1 VEVSTRPAARFW
13 ALKLAILN
21 CAIELMIRR
30 RPILTEV
37 FRQWRKIDRR
47 NSMALILIGYW
58 VLNAL
63 GHSRRF
69 QRCLDSGRI
78 NCVDFVNPAK

>member
-1 VEVSTRPAARFW
+1 MAQDRPEEFDRLYPRKRAEARDDFERRGFANVVVLLAA
-13 ALKLAILN
+13 
-21 CAIELMIRR
+21 
-30 RPILTEV
+30 V
-37 FRQWRKIDRR
+37 
-47 NSMALILIGYW
+47 ALILIGYW
-58 VLNAL
+58 VFNAL

>member
-1 VEVSTRPAARFW
+1 MAQDRPEEFDRLYPRKRAEAGDDSERCELANVVVLLAA
-13 ALKLAILN
+13 
-21 CAIELMIRR
+21 
-30 RPILTEV
+30 
-37 FRQWRKIDRR
+37 
-47 NSMALILIGYW
+47 MALILIGYW
-58 VLNAL
+58 VFNAL

>member
-1 VEVSTRPAARFW
+1 MAQDRPE
-13 ALKLAILN
+13 
-21 CAIELMIRR
+21 ELDRPYPQRRAEASDDFERR
-30 RPILTEV
+30 RFANVVVLLAAVT
-37 FRQWRKIDRR
+37 
-47 NSMALILIGYW
+47 LILIGYW
-58 VLNAL
+58 VFNAL

>member
-1 VEVSTRPAARFW
+1 MAQDRPEGFNRLYARERAGAEEDFDPRRLANVVVLLAAI
-13 ALKLAILN
+13 AL
-21 CAIELMIRR
+21 
-30 RPILTEV
+30 V
-37 FRQWRKIDRR
+37 
-47 NSMALILIGYW
+47 LIGYW
-58 VLNAL
+58 VFDAL

>member
-1 VEVSTRPAARFW
+1 MAQDRPEEFKLYRLDPPKRVEATDDF
-13 ALKLAILN
+13 
-21 CAIELMIRR
+21 ERR
-30 RPILTEV
+30 RFANVVVLLAAL
-37 FRQWRKIDRR
+37 
-47 NSMALILIGYW
+47 ALILIGYW
-58 VLNAL
+58 VINAL

>member
-1 VEVSTRPAARFW
+1 MAQDRPEEFDRLYPRKRTEAGDESERRESANVVVLLAA
-13 ALKLAILN
+13 
-21 CAIELMIRR
+21 
-30 RPILTEV
+30 
-37 FRQWRKIDRR
+37 
-47 NSMALILIGYW
+47 MALILIGYW
-58 VLNAL
+58 VFNAL

>member
-1 VEVSTRPAARFW
+1 MAQDRPEGFDRLYPRKRAEAGDDSERRELANVVVLLAA
-13 ALKLAILN
+13 
-21 CAIELMIRR
+21 
-30 RPILTEV
+30 
-37 FRQWRKIDRR
+37 
-47 NSMALILIGYW
+47 MALILIGYW
-58 VLNAL
+58 VFNAL

>member
-1 VEVSTRPAARFW
+1 MAQDRPEEFDRLYPRKRAEAEDDSEPHEFANVVVLLAA
-13 ALKLAILN
+13 
-21 CAIELMIRR
+21 M
-30 RPILTEV
+30 T
-37 FRQWRKIDRR
+37 
-47 NSMALILIGYW
+47 LILIGYW
-58 VLNAL
+58 VFNAL

>member
-1 VEVSTRPAARFW
+1 MAQDRPEEFDRLYPQKRLEVTDDFERRGFANVVVLFV
-13 ALKLAILN
+13 AL
-21 CAIELMIRR
+21 
-30 RPILTEV
+30 
-37 FRQWRKIDRR
+37 
-47 NSMALILIGYW
+47 ALILLGYW
-58 VLNAL
+58 VINAL

>member
-1 VEVSTRPAARFW
+1 MARDRPEEFDRLHPRKRAEAGDDSERREHANVIVLLAA
-13 ALKLAILN
+13 
-21 CAIELMIRR
+21 
-30 RPILTEV
+30 
-37 FRQWRKIDRR
+37 
-47 NSMALILIGYW
+47 MALILIGYW
-58 VLNAL
+58 VFNAL

>member
-1 VEVSTRPAARFW
+1 LARAQDRPEGFDRLYPPERPEASDDVERRGFANVVVLLAAE
-13 ALKLAILN
+13 AL
-21 CAIELMIRR
+21 
-30 RPILTEV
+30 V
-37 FRQWRKIDRR
+37 
-47 NSMALILIGYW
+47 LIGYW
-58 VLNAL
+58 VFNAL

>member
-1 VEVSTRPAARFW
+1 LTQNRPEEFRLYRLDPLEREEAT
-13 ALKLAILN
+13 
-21 CAIELMIRR
+21 EDYERR
-30 RPILTEV
+30 RLANV
-37 FRQWRKIDRR
+37 VVLLAAL
-47 NSMALILIGYW
+47 ALILIGYW
-58 VLNAL
+58 VINAL

>member
-1 VEVSTRPAARFW
+1 MAQDRPEEFDRLYPQKRLEVTDDFERRGFANVVVLFAA
-13 ALKLAILN
+13 L
-21 CAIELMIRR
+21 
-30 RPILTEV
+30 
-37 FRQWRKIDRR
+37 
-47 NSMALILIGYW
+47 ALILLGYW
-58 VLNAL
+58 VINAL

>member
-1 VEVSTRPAARFW
+1 LTQDRPEEFRLYRLDPPKRGEATEDF
-13 ALKLAILN
+13 
-21 CAIELMIRR
+21 ERR
-30 RPILTEV
+30 RLANVVVLLAALT
-37 FRQWRKIDRR
+37 
-47 NSMALILIGYW
+47 LILIGYW
-58 VLNAL
+58 VINAL